1 MKTTF
6 ILALAA
12 ILAGGAILA
21 PAAGGA
27 PEIKRQQESRSL
39 IDALEAEPALG
50 TFARLIRLSGMD
62 ETLRKTGPY
71 TVLAPNDAAFR
82 TMPEADMDR
91 LLDPGN
97 RDLLAQKLNYHIIPG
112 RIDLANIS
120 TEDYVTLQGSRV
132 VLNRDGNTVWV
143 GRAEVV
149 KAGIETGDGGVIH
162 AINMV
167 LEPDQE

>member
-6 ILALAA
+6 ISALAA
-12 ILAGGAILA
+12 ILAGGVILT
-21 PAAGGA
+21 PATRGA

-112 RIDLANIS
+112 RVDLAKVS
-120 TEDYVTLQGSRV
+120 TEEYVTLQGSRV
-132 VLNRDGNTVWV
+132 VLNREGNTLWV
-143 GRAEVV
+143 GRAEVS
-149 KAGIETGDGGVIH
+149 KSGIELGDGGVIH